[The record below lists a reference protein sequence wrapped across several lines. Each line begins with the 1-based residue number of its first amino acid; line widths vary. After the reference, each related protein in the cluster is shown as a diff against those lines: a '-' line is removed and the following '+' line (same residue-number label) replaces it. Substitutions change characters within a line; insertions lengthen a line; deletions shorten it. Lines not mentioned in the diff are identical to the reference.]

1 MFIGDIMKY
10 TTLLFDSDD
19 TLLDFGKAEKQ
30 ALSVTLSSFAP
41 NCGDEIVAKYKEI
54 NRGLWAAYEK
64 GEITRDDI
72 FSRRFA
78 ETFAY
83 FGVTLPDIDIADFY
97 QTKLSECHEL
107 MDGTE
112 EVLSSLY
119 GRFDMHIITNGKKST
134 QERRLHESGIEKYFG
149 KIFISEDL
157 GTQKP
162 AAKYFDIVFDTL
174 GISRDEALIIGDSYT
189 SDITGGISAG
199 VDTCWL
205 NHKGRTEYDKR
216 PTYEIKK
223 LTELLEIL
231 K

>member
-1 MFIGDIMKY
+1 MKY

-19 TLLDFGKAEKQ
+19 TLLDFAAAEKR
-30 ALSVTLSSFAP
+30 ALQLTFKSFAP
-41 NCGDEIVAKYKEI
+41 DAGSEITDKYKEI
-54 NRGLWAAYEK
+54 NRGLWASYEK

-72 FSRRFA
+72 FSRRFT
-78 ETFAY
+78 ETFAH
-83 FGVTLPDIDIADFY
+83 FGIKLPDIDIAEFY
-97 QTKLSECHEL
+97 QTKLSECHQL
-107 MDGTE
+107 MDGTM
-112 EVLSSLY
+112 EVLHALK
-119 GRFDMHIITNGKKST
+119 GKFTMHVITNGKKST

-162 AAKYFDIVFDTL
+162 NAKYFDIVFDAL
-174 GISRDEALIIGDSYT
+174 GISRDEALIIGDSYS
-189 SDITGGISAG
+189 SDIMGGFNAG

-205 NHKGRTEYDKR
+205 NSKNSPTPERK